1 MDGTGWMGSW
11 NWLTTRAPLGGA
23 NKCGRCDY
31 TSSQAGHLIS
41 YLHLLDFSPL
51 CVFTCVI
58 RSPAWQDAKS
68 HWLHLFDLSQLCI
81 FKCLLQSPACED
93 TKSHWLHLKTY
104 RDIVAFARLFSI
116 VHFQIAQ
123 QRGCITTLVAVVWF
137 FSTVHKQTNV
147 TIGFAFPYQKQN
159 LRSNNVLVPKDPKNS
174 NIKEIKILRKG
185 NCSK

>member
-1 MDGTGWMGSW
+1 MLDSRKIPRMIILRS
-11 NWLTTRAPLGGA
+11 
-23 NKCGRCDY
+23 NKCSFKLCVIKSILKLLAREDAK
-31 TSSQAGHLIS
+31 SHW
-41 YLHLLDFSPL
+41 LHSFDFSPL
-51 CVFTCVI
+51 CVFTCVLK
-58 RSPAWQDAKS
+58 SPAWQDAKS

-81 FKCLLQSPACED
+81 FKCLLESPACED

-147 TIGFAFPYQKQN
+147 TIGFQMQPVWLCIFSGRWFEETFENAHWRKVKQVQ
-159 LRSNNVLVPKDPKNS
+159 SM
-174 NIKEIKILRKG
+174 
-185 NCSK
+185 

>member
-1 MDGTGWMGSW
+1 MSPQIACMRRCKVTLAAFENLSW
-11 NWLTTRAPLGGA
+11 LLL
-23 NKCGRCDY
+23 Y
-31 TSSQAGHLIS
+31 
-41 YLHLLDFSPL
+41 LLDFSPL
-51 CVFTCVI
+51 CVFTCVL

-81 FKCLLQSPACED
+81 FKCLLESPACED

-147 TIGFAFPYQKQN
+147 TIGFQMQPVWLCIFSCRRFEETFESAQ
-159 LRSNNVLVPKDPKNS
+159 
-174 NIKEIKILRKG
+174 LRKV
-185 NCSK
+185 KQM